1 MSEINQITDHTQKR
15 RFLRKSGRTLV
26 LKINNSSFDTKKLDN
41 FAGVQNQV
49 TTQNSAIFVTFDTK
63 ENALEA
69 LKDLKKN
76 NKDDVNVKF
85 AHYKVFFKIEGLTD
99 DSKYDEVKT
108 HHTQWVEST
117 TGGEVLYYKL
127 YRKNDQYLNCGD
139 LTVDTKES
147 IDQLLSA
154 DKHKTFKFND
164 TYSGTY
170 YRYNRLPKN
179 NKVHDVE
186 SVANE

>member
-1 MSEINQITDHTQKR
+1 MSEINQNTVQPQKK

-26 LKINNSSFDTKKLDN
+26 LKIKDPSFDTKELDN
-41 FAGVQNQV
+41 FAGVQSQA
-49 TTQNSAIFVTFDTK
+49 TTQNSAVFVTFDTK

-76 NKDDVNVKF
+76 NKDAVNVKF
-85 AHYKVFFKIEGLTD
+85 AHYKVFFKLEGLTD

-108 HHTQWVEST
+108 LHTQWVEST

-127 YRKNDQYLNCGD
+127 YRKNDKYLNCGD
-139 LTVDTKES
+139 LTVDTKEV

-154 DKHKTFKFND
+154 DKHKSFKLDN

-170 YRYNRLPKN
+170 YRYNRLSKDSQ
-179 NKVHDVE
+179 VHE
-186 SVANE
+186 AGSVADE